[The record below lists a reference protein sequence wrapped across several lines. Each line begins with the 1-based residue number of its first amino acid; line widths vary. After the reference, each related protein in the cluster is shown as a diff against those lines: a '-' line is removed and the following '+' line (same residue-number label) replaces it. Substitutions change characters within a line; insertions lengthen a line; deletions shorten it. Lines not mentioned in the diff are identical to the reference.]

1 MLNSIQKLDQIL
13 FLLLNRDLA
22 NPVLD
27 VVMPFITDL
36 DNWRIPIILI
46 WLGLMIFGGKK
57 GRIAGFSIIILVTLS
72 DQLSASVIKP
82 LVHRIRP
89 CYPDQFIQ
97 GGRFLIG
104 MKKSLSFPSNHAA
117 NMGAMATYFSVK
129 YPKTRWGF
137 IAVALIISYSRI
149 YVGVHFLTDVLA
161 GLLLGFGCG
170 WLILYLEQK
179 VSRFLHARNEVRL
192 PDGIEDSPLP
202 GKIDKTA

>member
-129 YPKTRWGF
+129 YPKLRWSVIVF
-137 IAVALIISYSRI
+137 ALIISYSRI
-149 YVGVHFLTDVLA
+149 YVGVHFLTDILA
-161 GLLLGFGCG
+161 GLLLGFICG
-170 WLILYLEQK
+170 LLILYFEKK
-179 VSRFLHARNEVRL
+179 VIRFLQVRKGDQL
-192 PDGIEDSPLP
+192 PDGWDNGSIP
-202 GKIDKTA
+202 GKID